1 LASIDELMHANL
13 LEVFGERDP
22 VRRKTA
28 IARTYAPDVV
38 FSDPEGT
45 VTGHD
50 ALDAKAQGLLDEA
63 PDLVFT
69 PSGSVHAVDDLGHL
83 AWEFGPAGGA
93 PVVRG
98 ADIALVRDGVIVRL
112 YTMLL

>member
-1 LASIDELMHANL
+1 LPSIDELMHANL

-22 VRRKTA
+22 VRRKAA
-28 IARTYAPDVV
+28 IGRTYAPDVV

-50 ALDAKAQGLLDEA
+50 ALDAKAQGLLDSS
-63 PDLVFT
+63 PGFVFT
-69 PSGSVHAVDDLGHL
+69 PGGSAHVVDDLGHL
-83 AWEFGPAGGA
+83 AWEFGPAGGP

-98 ADIALVRDGVIVRL
+98 ADIALVRDGLIVRL
-112 YTMLL
+112 YTLLL